1 MKRIAVAV
9 ALLMSVATPAWAGFD
24 EGMAAYER
32 GDFETALREWE
43 PLAEQGDAQAQTRLG
58 SMYATGDG
66 VPNDYPVAARWY
78 QKAAEQGNAEAQ
90 VALGNMH
97 YRCGREII
105 SLCASATPA
114 YPDYTE
120 AVKWYRKAAEQS
132 DAIAQ
137 LFLGRMYVAGQ
148 GVPQDYVLAHK
159 WLNLAAAQRSNF
171 TKERDLV
178 SADMTPAQ
186 LAEAQRLAREWKPKK
201 E

>member
-1 MKRIAVAV
+1 
-9 ALLMSVATPAWAGFD
+9 
-24 EGMAAYER
+24 
-32 GDFETALREWE
+32 
-43 PLAEQGDAQAQTRLG
+43 
-58 SMYATGDG
+58 
-66 VPNDYPVAARWY
+66 
-78 QKAAEQGNAEAQ
+78 
-90 VALGNMH
+90 MH

-178 SADMTPAQ
+178 AAKMTPAQ
-186 LAEAQRLAREWKPKK
+186 IAEAQKRAREWKPKK